1 MTIILVNPGIPLA
14 VVLDPQHLPTRSHRP
29 IAILNHF
36 KLWWDHSKKVQIS
49 MENKDVP
56 PHFAEGA
63 WFFFQYFSKLHQ
75 SRNFTVFRVYRC
87 LQHFNKNKESCSISY
102 YPLVI

>member
-63 WFFFQYFSKLHQ
+63 WFFFNIFRSYIKVVTSQFSEFTDVYSTSTKTRSRVQYHITLW
-75 SRNFTVFRVYRC
+75 
-87 LQHFNKNKESCSISY
+87 
-102 YPLVI
+102 